1 MVPTPNCCLHFQQ
14 KGGIVLFV
22 LLEFSACVSA
32 DTVFSRFVYLRQD
45 GPEAAG
51 VGVISERGVD
61 DEGVRPVSM
70 RIVDNRFRD

>member
-1 MVPTPNCCLHFQQ
+1 M
-14 KGGIVLFV
+14 